1 MDRSVAMGS
10 LRTGTGWSTD
20 MHNEKVMD
28 HFQNPRNVGSIGD
41 ASAVGEAGN
50 PADGDTIRL
59 YLKIEQ
65 DIIVDAKIKVFG
77 CPAAIAAA
85 SALTELIIGKPLDEA
100 LAVKNEDVSSALG
113 GLPEGKMH
121 CSVLAEAVLENAI
134 SQYRREGG

>member
-1 MDRSVAMGS
+1 
-10 LRTGTGWSTD
+10 

-28 HFQNPRNVGSIGD
+28 HFQNPRNVGSIED

-59 YLKIEQ
+59 YVKIEQ

-134 SQYRREGG
+134 SQYRGEGG